1 MAFQDNVLG
10 VKDLTDNLKRIG
22 AVVGGAEL
30 ADSLEKGVMEIVWQ
44 AKQNVM
50 AQGLHET
57 GELWNS
63 IKPVKVNQFTVAIRV
78 GVDHGAVHEYG
89 LENQIIT
96 DKQRR
101 FFWAKFSETQDD
113 MWKALALST
122 TYTIPARP
130 YLRPAVDEMKL
141 QAAVTTAQSL
151 GGKFSHVIK

>member
-1 MAFQDNVLG
+1 MAFQENVVG
-10 VKDLTDNLKRIG
+10 FKDLSDNLKRI
-22 AVVGGAEL
+22 AAIVGGAEL
-30 ADSLEKGVMEIVWQ
+30 ADSLEKGAMEIVWQ

-50 AQGLHET
+50 AQGLHDT
-57 GELWNS
+57 GDLWKS
-63 IKPVKVNQFTVAIRV
+63 IEPVKINQFTVAIRV
-78 GVDHGAVHEYG
+78 SADHGAVHEFG

-101 FFWAKFSETQDD
+101 FFWAKFSETDDD

-141 QAAVTTAQSL
+141 QAVQTTAMSL
-151 GGKFSHVIK
+151 GGKFSHVVK